1 MMPPRPLPPTLLR
14 RVEEHGAP
22 DGAPR
27 PTRAR
32 EHKNVSTGLARH
44 FFLHFVFNIPGE
56 RGHGSVT
63 DAEDAVSGL
72 AKRIS

>member
-14 RVEEHGAP
+14 RIEEHGAP
-22 DGAPR
+22 DGAPV
-27 PTRAR
+27 PALTREDKDVGA
-32 EHKNVSTGLARH
+32 GLARH